1 MNTAQAFIQS
11 YGASRNGAYPGNPSR
26 PCTEASMRAPA
37 LLATSRHGAPALSG
51 PSARPVCDPDFWGTA
66 GVEPTVEEL
75 MADPMTALVMRRDRI
90 GPAEVMEAVQKA
102 RRALAEPPVRSA
114 PPVPFM
120 RPPVHWTAAPP
131 RSAIEPRLPLAN
143 AV

>member
-1 MNTAQAFIQS
+1 MREHALFAK
-11 YGASRNGAYPGNPSR
+11 PR
-26 PCTEASMRAPA
+26 P
-37 LLATSRHGAPALSG
+37 ATPALSVT
-51 PSARPVCDPDFWGTA
+51 ATRPDPDYWGPA

-90 GPAEVMEAVQKA
+90 GPAEVMEAVQNA
-102 RRALAEPPVRSA
+102 RRALAETSRRSA

-120 RPPVHWTAAPP
+120 RPPVHWKAAPP

>member
-1 MNTAQAFIQS
+1 MREHALFAT
-11 YGASRNGAYPGNPSR
+11 PR
-26 PCTEASMRAPA
+26 PATPVRPTAPA
-37 LLATSRHGAPALSG
+37 Y
-51 PSARPVCDPDFWGTA
+51 DPDYWGPA

-90 GPAEVMEAVQKA
+90 GPAEVMDAVHKA
-102 RRALAEPPVRSA
+102 RRALAEAAARSA

-120 RPPVHWTAAPP
+120 RPPVHWKAAPP

-143 AV
+143 AM